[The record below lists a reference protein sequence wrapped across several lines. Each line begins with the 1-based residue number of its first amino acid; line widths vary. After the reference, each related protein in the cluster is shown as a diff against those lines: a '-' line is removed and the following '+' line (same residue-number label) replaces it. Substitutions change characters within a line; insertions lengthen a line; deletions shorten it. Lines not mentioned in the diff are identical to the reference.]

1 MRKYL
6 RDRLRAVLELD
17 EPPERIA
24 LAAAIGIFIAF
35 TPTLGLHTIS
45 CLLLAW
51 TFRVSKFVALT
62 SSLVMNPW
70 TMVPLYS
77 FCLWFGIRI
86 TGGDFEVPVIAWN
99 ELTLSGFF
107 SVVRPYLWPLVAG
120 TFSIGTVSAVLS
132 YVVVY
137 RAVLRTR
144 SRA

>member
-1 MRKYL
+1 MKYL
-6 RDRLRAVLELD
+6 RDRIRAVLEID
-17 EPPERIA
+17 DPPDRIA
-24 LAAAIGIFIAF
+24 LAAAIGVFIAF

-51 TFRVSKFVALT
+51 LFRVSKFVALT
-62 SSLVMNPW
+62 SSLIMNPW

-77 FCLWFGIRI
+77 FCLWLGIKI
-86 TGGDFEVPVIAWN
+86 TGSEIAVPVIAWN

-120 TFSIGTVSAVLS
+120 TLSIGTVSAIVS

-137 RAVLRTR
+137 RTVLR
-144 SRA
+144 SRGRA

>member
-1 MRKYL
+1 MKYFS
-6 RDRLRAVLELD
+6 DRIRAVLELD
-17 EPPERIA
+17 DPPDRIA

-51 TFRVSKFVALT
+51 AFRVSKFVALT

-86 TGGDFEVPVIAWN
+86 TGGEFAAPAIAWN
-99 ELTLSGFF
+99 ELTFSGFF

-120 TFSIGTVSAVLS
+120 TLSIGTVSALVS

-137 RAVLRTR
+137 RAVLRFR

>member
-1 MRKYL
+1 MKYI
-6 RDRLRAVLELD
+6 RDRIRAVLELD
-17 EPPERIA
+17 DPPDRIA

-51 TFRVSKFVALT
+51 AFRVSKFVALT

-86 TGGDFEVPVIAWN
+86 TGSEVAVPAIAWN
-99 ELTLSGFF
+99 ELTFSGFF
-107 SVVRPYLWPLVAG
+107 SVVRPYLWPLAAG
-120 TFSIGTVSAVLS
+120 TLFIGAVSALVS

-137 RAVLRTR
+137 RAVLRFR
-144 SRA
+144 SRG